1 MAAHCL
7 RNLGATRLVTLAA
20 WLVIASMTRGAE
32 PRTEQATAP
41 DAAPA
46 DIAPANTAPA
56 AAPLDPN
63 HAEKMARGLE
73 VFRGGVRATLKAQ
86 CVKCHGGERIESEF
100 DLTDRD
106 RLLKGGAL
114 GAAVVPGK
122 SADSLLYQ
130 VVAHSEEPH
139 MPHEADKLPDE
150 AIAQIAAWIDLGAP
164 FDEPLVP
171 REAAASNWTERVLPA
186 EARTHWSF
194 QPLKSAEPPID
205 ALQNAGLMPEQLA
218 WCRGVIDQ
226 FILARLIAVGH
237 TPSPPASRQQLIRR
251 LYFDL
256 VGLPPPAAE
265 VEAFVRDES
274 PGAYE
279 ALVDRLLASPHY
291 GERWGRHWLD
301 VARFGESHGFEHDY
315 DRPSAY
321 PYRDF
326 VIQALNRDLPFDTFV
341 RWQIAGDE
349 LAPDENLALMAT
361 GYLAAGV
368 HSTQITKNEVE
379 KHRYDEMDDMLAT
392 VGTSLLGLTIGC
404 ARCHDHKFD
413 PIPQRDYYRL
423 LSAFTTTVRSEI
435 ELNADPAG
443 YAAAKA
449 KFDAEHAPFAAAR
462 DQWEATQLPERFA
475 AWETERRA
483 AGEIAT
489 DKLALPAA
497 PWRVAEYV
505 ETKSDGGATFKPLED
520 GSVLAEGKN
529 AASDTYELVVR
540 TPSTEVR
547 GLRIEALADA
557 SLVKSGPGRAEN
569 GNFALSE
576 IAVTAQPADKSAP
589 PVEVKLTSPRAT
601 FEQTGLPASATLDG
615 DAKTGWAI
623 DPQFGRD
630 QAIAYRV
637 ERAHEDGA
645 PQPLAHASGWLL
657 TVKLTFAVNT
667 GHSIGRPR
675 VSVSSVAE
683 SPDPA
688 ASGLPETVAAALL
701 LQSSERSPEQLA
713 ALLKWYRTQDAD
725 WQSLDRAE
733 REHAATAP
741 KPNLFK
747 CLISSEGLPALR
759 LHTQG
764 GDFLEETCF
773 LRRGDPNL
781 KDGVASLGYLQVLN
795 TASDGDQHWPA
806 QPPAGARTSHRRTAL
821 ANWLTDTEH
830 GAGDL
835 LARVIVN
842 RLWQHHLG
850 RGIVATPSDFG
861 TRGEAPSHPELL
873 DWLATRLIAEGWHL
887 KPLHKLIVTSAAYQ
901 QSSAAS
907 DALLA
912 ADPDN
917 RLFGRQMRRRLEA
930 EVIRDALLAT
940 AGALDPTMFGPGTL
954 DPASRRR
961 SIYFTVKRSQLMPMM
976 QVFDAPDA
984 LQGQGERQSTTIAP
998 QALYLLNNPQVRELA
1013 RLFAARLAASKKSE
1027 ATATAGTALEE
1038 SAVNESAP
1046 WSPAISRA
1054 YLTAIGREP
1063 AADELESAA
1072 AFLDAQAA
1080 RHQSAGD
1087 ADARQLALV
1096 DFCQALLCLNEFVYV
1111 E

>member
-1 MAAHCL
+1 M
-7 RNLGATRLVTLAA
+7 
-20 WLVIASMTRGAE
+20 ASMTRGAE
-32 PRTEQATAP
+32 PPTEQAPAP

-46 DIAPANTAPA
+46 DTAPA
-56 AAPLDPN
+56 AAELDPN

-73 VFRGGVRATLKAQ
+73 VFRGGVRATLKEH

-122 SADSLLYQ
+122 SAESLLYQ
-130 VVAHSEEPH
+130 VVAHTEEPH
-139 MPHEADKLPDE
+139 MPHEADKLPNA
-150 AIAQIAAWIDLGAP
+150 AIAGIAAWIDLGAP
-164 FDEPLVP
+164 FDEPLVA

-194 QPLKSAEPPID
+194 QPLKNAEPPID
-205 ALQNAGLMPEQLA
+205 GLMPEQLA
-218 WCRGVIDQ
+218 WCRGEIDQ
-226 FILARLIAVGH
+226 FLLARLTQARH
-237 TPSPPASRQQLIRR
+237 APSPPANRQQLIRR

-256 VGLPPPAAE
+256 IGLPPPAAE

-449 KFDAEHAPFAAAR
+449 KFDAEHAPYAAAR
-462 DQWEATQLPERFA
+462 EQWEATQLPARFA

-505 ETKSDGGATFKPLED
+505 ETKSAGGATFKPLDD

-540 TPSTEVR
+540 TPSVEVR

-623 DPQFGRD
+623 DPQFGHD

-637 ERAHEDGA
+637 EQPAADGSQ
-645 PQPLAHASGWLL
+645 QPLTHASGWLL
-657 TVKLTFAVNT
+657 RVKLTFAVNT

-675 VSVSSVAE
+675 ISVSSVAE

-701 LQSSERSPEQLA
+701 LPSSERSPEQA
-713 ALLKWYRTQDAD
+713 AAISKWYRTQDAD

-806 QPPAGARTSHRRTAL
+806 VPPAGARTSFRRTAL

-873 DWLATRLIAEGWHL
+873 DWLAARLIAEGWHL

-901 QSSAAS
+901 QSSAAN

-940 AGALDPTMFGPGTL
+940 AGALDRAMFGPGTL
-954 DPASRRR
+954 DPTSRRR

-1013 RLFAARLAASKKSE
+1013 RLFAGKLVASEKLDV
-1027 ATATAGTALEE
+1027 AATAGATPADGAAQEL
-1038 SAVNESAP
+1038 AP
-1046 WSPAISRA
+1046 WSPVISRA

-1063 AADELESAA
+1063 AADELESAT
-1072 AFLDAQAA
+1072 AFLDSQAA
-1080 RHQSAGD
+1080 RHQSAGH

>member
-1 MAAHCL
+1 
-7 RNLGATRLVTLAA
+7 
-20 WLVIASMTRGAE
+20 
-32 PRTEQATAP
+32 
-41 DAAPA
+41 
-46 DIAPANTAPA
+46 
-56 AAPLDPN
+56 
-63 HAEKMARGLE
+63 MARGLE
-73 VFRGGVRATLKAQ
+73 VFGGGVKATLKEH

-122 SADSLLYQ
+122 SAESLLYQ

-139 MPHEADKLPDE
+139 MPHEADKLPDA

-164 FDEPLVP
+164 FDEPLVA
-171 REAAASNWTERVLPA
+171 REAAASNWTERELPA
-186 EARTHWSF
+186 ESRTHWSF
-194 QPLKSAEPPID
+194 QPLKTSEPQID
-205 ALQNAGLMPEQLA
+205 ALMPEQLA

-226 FILARLIAVGH
+226 FILARLNAAGH

-256 VGLPPPAAE
+256 IGLPPPAAE

-449 KFDAEHAPFAAAR
+449 KFDAEHAPYAAAR
-462 DQWEATQLPERFA
+462 EQWEATQLPARFA

-505 ETKSDGGATFKPLED
+505 ETKSAGGATFKPLDD

-540 TPSTEVR
+540 TPSVEVR

-623 DPQFGRD
+623 DPQFGHD

-637 ERAHEDGA
+637 EQPAADGSQ
-645 PQPLAHASGWLL
+645 QPLTHASGWLL
-657 TVKLTFAVNT
+657 RVKLTFAVNT

-675 VSVSSVAE
+675 ISVSSVAE

-701 LQSSERSPEQLA
+701 LPSSERSPEQA
-713 ALLKWYRTQDAD
+713 AAISKWYRTQDAD

-806 QPPAGARTSHRRTAL
+806 VPPAGARTSFRRTAL

-873 DWLATRLIAEGWHL
+873 DWLAARLIAEGWHL

-901 QSSAAS
+901 QSSAAN

-940 AGALDPTMFGPGTL
+940 AGALDRAMFGPGTL
-954 DPASRRR
+954 DPTSRRR

-1013 RLFAARLAASKKSE
+1013 RLFAGKLVASEKLDV
-1027 ATATAGTALEE
+1027 AATAGATPADGAAQEL
-1038 SAVNESAP
+1038 AP
-1046 WSPAISRA
+1046 WSPVISRA

-1063 AADELESAA
+1063 AADELESAT
-1072 AFLDAQAA
+1072 AFLDSQAA
-1080 RHQSAGD
+1080 RHQSAGH

>member
-1 MAAHCL
+1 MAA
-7 RNLGATRLVTLAA
+7 ATIAALVT
-20 WLVIASMTRGAE
+20 ASASAQQGAE
-32 PRTEQATAP
+32 LNSST
-41 DAAPA
+41 
-46 DIAPANTAPA
+46 PA
-56 AAPLDPN
+56 ALDPD

-73 VFRGGVRATLKAQ
+73 VFRDRVRGLLKTH

-100 DLTDRD
+100 DLTDRE

-114 GAAVVPGK
+114 GPAIVPGK
-122 SADSLLYQ
+122 SAESLLYQ
-130 VVAHSEEPH
+130 VVAHESEPH
-139 MPHEADKLPDE
+139 MPHEADQLPGE
-150 AIAQIAAWIDLGAP
+150 AIAQVAAWIDLGSP
-164 FDEPLVP
+164 YDEPLVA
-171 REAAASNWTERVLPA
+171 RETAAANWTERVVPA
-186 EARTHWSF
+186 DARQHWAF
-194 QPLKSAEPPID
+194 QPLATIEPP
-205 ALQNAGLMPEQLA
+205 ATGLTAEQAA
-218 WCRGVIDQ
+218 WCRTPVDA
-226 FILARLIAVGH
+226 FIAAALATAGQA
-237 TPSPPASRQQLIRR
+237 PSPTANRQHLIRR

-265 VEAFVRDES
+265 VEAFVCDDS

-279 ALVDRLLASPHY
+279 ALVNRLLTSPHY
-291 GERWGRHWLD
+291 GERWARHWLD

-326 VIQALNRDLPFDTFV
+326 VIQAFNRDLPFSTFV

-379 KHRYDEMDDMLAT
+379 KHRYDELDDMLAT
-392 VGTSLLGLTIGC
+392 IGTSFLGLTIGC

-413 PIPQRDYYRL
+413 PIPRRDYYRM
-423 LSAFTTTVRSEI
+423 LSAFTTTVRSEV
-435 ELNADPAG
+435 ELNSDPTD
-443 YAAAKA
+443 YAAARER
-449 KFDAEHAPFAAAR
+449 FDAEHAPYVSAR
-462 DQWEATQLPERFA
+462 EKWEAEQLPARFGT
-475 AWETERRA
+475 WEAERRA
-483 AGEIAT
+483 AG
-489 DKLALPAA
+489 DLSAA
-497 PWRVAEYV
+497 VPWRVAEIS
-505 ETKSDGGATFKPLED
+505 ETKSEGGATFKRLDD
-520 GSVLAEGKN
+520 GSVLVEGKN
-529 AASDTYELVVR
+529 ASSDNYELVVHSR
-540 TPSTEVR
+540 LPDIR
-547 GLRIEALADA
+547 GLRLEALADP
-557 SLVKSGPGRAEN
+557 SLVKGGPGRAEN

-576 IAVTAQPADKSAP
+576 VNVTAQPDDKSSP
-589 PVEVKLTSPRAT
+589 PVDVNLADPRAT
-601 FEQTGLPASATLDG
+601 FEQAGLPAAASLDG
-615 DAKTGWAI
+615 DTKTGWAI
-623 DPQFGRD
+623 DPQFGHD
-630 QAIAYRV
+630 QAIAYMF
-637 ERAHEDGA
+637 A
-645 PQPLAHASGWLL
+645 QPLEHGTGWLL
-657 TVKLTFAVNT
+657 TVKLKFAVNT

-675 VSVSSVAE
+675 LSVSTVEGAV
-683 SPDPA
+683 DPA
-688 ASGLPETVAAALL
+688 ASSISDALATTIELPAA
-701 LQSSERSPEQLA
+701 ERTPEQQT
-713 ALLKWYRTQDAD
+713 ALLKWYRLQDAD
-725 WQSLDRAE
+725 WQSLNRAE

-795 TASDGDQHWPA
+795 TAADGDAHWSA
-806 QPPAGARTSHRRTAL
+806 QPPTGARTSFRRAAL
-821 ANWLTDTEH
+821 ANWLTDTEC

-861 TRGEAPSHPELL
+861 TRGAAPSHPELL
-873 DWLATRLIAEGWHL
+873 DWLAARLIADGWRL
-887 KPLHKLIVTSAAYQ
+887 KPMHKLIVTSAVYQ

-917 RLFGRQMRRRLEA
+917 RLFGRQTRRRLEA

-940 AGALDPTMFGPGTL
+940 AGALDTTMFGPGTL

-976 QVFDAPDA
+976 QVFDAPDG
-984 LQGQGERQSTTIAP
+984 LQGLGERQSTTIAP

-1013 RLFAARLAASKKSE
+1013 RSFASRLIAEQRSE
-1027 ATATAGTALEE
+1027 SSDSNSGATVT
-1038 SAVNESAP
+1038 SP
-1046 WSPAISRA
+1046 KWSDVVGRA
-1054 YLTAIGREP
+1054 YRVALGRAP
-1063 AADELESAA
+1063 ADDEVTAA
-1072 AFLDAQAA
+1072 AVFLEGQTA
-1080 RHQSAGD
+1080 RHA
-1087 ADARQLALV
+1087 AANATDARQLALA

>member
-1 MAAHCL
+1 MIAA
-7 RNLGATRLVTLAA
+7 VLAYS
-20 WLVIASMTRGAE
+20 LAE
-32 PRTEQATAP
+32 LAMQ
-41 DAAPA
+41 
-46 DIAPANTAPA
+46 PA
-56 AAPLDPN
+56 AAQQAAKPSGAASADLDPN

-73 VFRGGVRATLKAQ
+73 VFRGQVRSTLKEH
-86 CVKCHGGERIESEF
+86 CVKCHGGQRIESEF

-114 GAAVVPGK
+114 GAAIVPGK
-122 SADSLLYQ
+122 SAESLLYRL
-130 VVAHSEEPH
+130 VAHQDEPH
-139 MPHEADKLPDE
+139 MPHEADKLPVA
-150 AIAQIAAWIDLGAP
+150 AIEQIAAWIDLGAP
-164 FDEPLVP
+164 YDEPLVP

-186 EARTHWSF
+186 EARRHWAF
-194 QPLKSAEPPID
+194 QPLAAPEPPTA
-205 ALQNAGLMPEQLA
+205 ALTTEQA
-218 WCRGVIDQ
+218 VWCRGPIDT
-226 FILARLIAVGH
+226 FIAAGLSKAGQG
-237 TPSPPASRQQLIRR
+237 PNPPANKQQLIRR

-256 VGLPPPAAE
+256 VGLPPPPEE
-265 VEAFVRDES
+265 VAAFVRDES

-279 ALVDRLLASPHY
+279 SLVDRLLASPHY
-291 GERWGRHWLD
+291 GERWARHWLD

-349 LAPDENLALMAT
+349 LAPNENLALMAT

-379 KHRYDEMDDMLAT
+379 KHRYDELDDMLAT
-392 VGTSLLGLTIGC
+392 VGTSMLGLTIGC

-435 ELNADPAG
+435 ELNADPAA
-443 YAAAKA
+443 YAAARA
-449 KFDAEHAPFAAAR
+449 KYDAEHAPYIAAR
-462 DQWEATQLPERFA
+462 EKWEAEQLPARLA
-475 AWETERRA
+475 AWEAERRA
-483 AGEIAT
+483 AGEIAP

-497 PWRVAEYV
+497 PWRIAELV
-505 ETKSDGGATFKPLED
+505 ETKSAGGATFKPLDD

-540 TPSTEVR
+540 TPSTEIR
-547 GLRIEALADA
+547 YLRIEALADP
-557 SLVKSGPGRAEN
+557 SLAKGGPGRAEN

-576 IAVTAQPADKSAP
+576 IAVTAEPADTSAAP
-589 PVEVKLTSPRAT
+589 ADVKLVGPHAT
-601 FEQTGLPASATLDG
+601 FEQAGLPAAATLDG
-615 DAKTGWAI
+615 DAKSGWAI

-630 QAIAYRV
+630 QAIAYRF
-637 ERAHEDGA
+637 ET
-645 PQPLAHASGWLL
+645 PLAHSSGWLL
-657 TVKLTFAVNT
+657 TIKLSFEVNT
-667 GHSIGRPR
+667 GHAIGRPR
-675 VSVSSVAE
+675 VSVSNSAE

-688 ASGLPETVAAALL
+688 ANSLSTAVAAALVITAG
-701 LQSSERSPEQLA
+701 ERSSDQVAVLN
-713 ALLKWYRTQDAD
+713 KWYRTQDAD

-741 KPNLFK
+741 KPNMFK

-806 QPPAGARTSHRRTAL
+806 QPPAGARTSFRRAAL
-821 ANWLTDTEH
+821 ANWLTDTEC

-861 TRGEAPSHPELL
+861 TRGAAPSHPELL
-873 DWLATRLIAEGWHL
+873 DWLASRLIADGWHL
-887 KPLHKLIVTSAAYQ
+887 KPLHKLIVTSATYQ

-907 DALLA
+907 DSQLA

-917 RLFGRQMRRRLEA
+917 RLFGRQTRRRLEA

-940 AGALDPTMFGPGTL
+940 AGALDEAMFGPGTL
-954 DPASRRR
+954 DSTSRRR

-984 LQGQGERQSTTIAP
+984 LQGLGERQSTTIAP
-998 QALYLLNNPQVRELA
+998 QALYLLNNPQARDLA
-1013 RLFAARLAASKKSE
+1013 RLFAQRVADGTELSV
-1027 ATATAGTALEE
+1027 ATGG
-1038 SAVNESAP
+1038 NESSTDRVDWP
-1046 WSPAISRA
+1046 PLVRRA
-1054 YLTAIGREP
+1054 YLAALGREP
-1063 AADELESAA
+1063 AADELESAT

-1080 RHQSAGD
+1080 RHQADGD
-1087 ADARQLALV
+1087 ADARRLALV